1 MPIDFPTSP
10 SSGQRYDYLSKSWI
24 WNSVYWVSVGAS
36 GNVTS
41 GQLGTPVVFSGN
53 IASGQIGSFHLASGV
68 GGGGGASLTSGSVT
82 SGFIGNAAV
91 VSGSVGSG
99 QIGTIHF
106 SSGSVAKF
114 TSSSSAPSSPSEGD
128 RWYYTTDGVLLTYVN
143 DGSSSQWVQF

>member
-68 GGGGGASLTSGSVT
+68 GGSSLTSGSVT

-91 VSGSVGSG
+91 VSGSIGSG
-99 QIGTIHF
+99 QISYPHIAVTSGFIAGQMLAISYSGTLYF
-106 SSGSVAKF
+106 SNI
-114 TSSSSAPSSPSEGD
+114 
-128 RWYYTTDGVLLTYVN
+128 DGGT
-143 DGSSSQWVQF
+143 F

>member
-1 MPIDFPTSP
+1 MQWNALPT
-10 SSGQRYDYLSKSWI
+10 LTI
-24 WNSVYWVSVGAS
+24 
-36 GNVTS
+36 TS
-41 GQLGTPVVFSGN
+41 GSITSGMIGNAAVVSGS
-53 IASGQIGSFHLASGV
+53 IGSGQIGQFHLASGV
-68 GGGGGASLTSGSVT
+68 GGGGASLTSGSVT

-128 RWYYTTDGVLLTYVN
+128 RWYYTDDGVLLTYVN